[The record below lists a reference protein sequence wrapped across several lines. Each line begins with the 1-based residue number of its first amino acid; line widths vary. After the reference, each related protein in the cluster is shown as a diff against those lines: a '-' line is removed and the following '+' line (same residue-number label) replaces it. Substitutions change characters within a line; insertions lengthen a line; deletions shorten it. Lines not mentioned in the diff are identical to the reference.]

1 VLHLVSDADTKQKN
15 KKVTEDFMM
24 ENYSIGALLVVFLM
38 TIFIEMNVINF
49 EVLRIRSVE
58 EKRR

>member
-1 VLHLVSDADTKQKN
+1 MLILNKKI

>member
-1 VLHLVSDADTKQKN
+1 MLHLVSDADTKQKN

-38 TIFIEMNVINF
+38 TIFIEMNVIDF

>member
-38 TIFIEMNVINF
+38 TIFIEMNVIDF

>member
-1 VLHLVSDADTKQKN
+1 
-15 KKVTEDFMM
+15 MM
-24 ENYSIGALLVVFLM
+24 ENYSISALLVVFLM
-38 TIFIEMNVINF
+38 TLFIELNIINF

>member
-1 VLHLVSDADTKQKN
+1 MLHLVSDVDTKQKN

-38 TIFIEMNVINF
+38 TLFIELNIINF